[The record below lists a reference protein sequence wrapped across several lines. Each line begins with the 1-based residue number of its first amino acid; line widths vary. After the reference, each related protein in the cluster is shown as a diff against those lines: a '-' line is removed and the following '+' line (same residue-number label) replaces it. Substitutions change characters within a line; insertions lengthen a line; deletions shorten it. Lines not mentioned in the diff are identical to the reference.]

1 MTTRRLVVVDGLDGC
16 GKDTHAN
23 RMRQLMEADGQR
35 VVMVSHPSDRLFGVL
50 SKRALEGSGHV
61 SRALATIFYTL
72 DVLGSVA
79 RFNRSKD
86 GTHIFVRYLLGT
98 AYLPRRL
105 APVGYRLFRKLLPFP
120 DIAIFI
126 DIEPSVALRRIEQRD
141 HKREMFETMEKLQ
154 SVREIAKALTMDEWV
169 VVDNSEDGEGPF
181 VKARDVLVESGLL
194 DARAVVS
201 PSTP

>member
-23 RMRQLMEADGQR
+23 RMRQLLEADGQR

-79 RFNRSKD
+79 RFNRSRD

-181 VKARDVLVESGLL
+181 VKARDLLAQRGLL
-194 DARAVVS
+194 DARPVVS

>member
-16 GKDTHAN
+16 GKNTHAN
-23 RMRQLMEADGQR
+23 RMRQLMEVDGQR

-79 RFNRSKD
+79 RFNRSRD

-98 AYLPRRL
+98 AYLPQRL

-126 DIEPSVALRRIEQRD
+126 DIEPSVALRRIELRD
-141 HKREMFETMEKLQ
+141 HRREMFETMERLE
-154 SVREIAKALTMDEWV
+154 SVRKVAKALTTDEWV

-181 VKARDVLVESGLL
+181 VKARDALVQRGLL
-194 DARAVVS
+194 GARGVVS